1 MARERFLEKNS
12 PFMFMESLDEK
23 PLANLH
29 GLRLWNNGKEELELR
44 KKYLFERIRRVETT
58 NLRSIKKV
66 FKNSRQRGFTRDFYT
81 EALSRTL
88 MALKNLNNYNS
99 QVVKET
105 TETEYYLWILNNAED
120 FMPAYFR

>member
-1 MARERFLEKNS
+1 
-12 PFMFMESLDEK
+12 MFMESLDEK

-44 KKYLFERIRRVETT
+44 KKYLFERIRRVDTT

>member
-1 MARERFLEKNS
+1 M
-12 PFMFMESLDEK
+12 
-23 PLANLH
+23 LAKEH
-29 GLRLWNNGKEELELR
+29 GLRLWKSAKKEELELR
-44 KKYLFERIRRVETT
+44 KKFLFERIRRVETT

-66 FKNSRQRGFTRDFYT
+66 FKDKKLQGLTKDYYL

-88 MALKNLNNYNS
+88 MALENLNDYNS

-120 FMPAYFR
+120 FVPTYIR